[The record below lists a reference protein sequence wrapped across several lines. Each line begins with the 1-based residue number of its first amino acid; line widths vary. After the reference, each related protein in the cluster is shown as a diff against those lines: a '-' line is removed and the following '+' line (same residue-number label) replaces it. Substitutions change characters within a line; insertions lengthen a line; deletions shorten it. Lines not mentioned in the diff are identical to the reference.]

1 MTAKTRRRKAAR
13 RRCIG
18 EALLIWPDADVPQ
31 HIKDTI
37 AAIKAAQPNAKV
49 ARIMLKPQYVRWV
62 LDSLDKP
69 LAEVPPM
76 IRPVV
81 SLMQRHGA
89 RELPALIVDGRL
101 VATGETAVARAL
113 ARLAR

>member
-1 MTAKTRRRKAAR
+1 
-13 RRCIG
+13 
-18 EALLIWPDADVPQ
+18 
-31 HIKDTI
+31 
-37 AAIKAAQPNAKV
+37 
-49 ARIMLKPQYVRWV
+49 
-62 LDSLDKP
+62 LDKP

-101 VATGETAVARAL
+101 VATGETAVKNAL
-113 ARLAR
+113 LKLAK